1 MKYLPGA
8 SRTLYLLGMAALF
21 FIAVLSSTKAQIAPP
36 KTATVAKTAKK
47 LFTKADVLDGDFNL
61 SPRRSVIAT
70 WSGPDT
76 YTLSQN
82 GDTRRVHARTGAIAP
97 PATSAQNNSD
107 TVQNPLAQT
116 ERAQLFI
123 RDKNLWVTQGIKTRQ
138 LTTDGGG
145 NILNG
150 ELDWVYE
157 EEVYGR
163 GRKNS
168 YTLSPDQKYAAFLR
182 IDEAPVKP
190 FFINE
195 DSGVQRVES
204 WQYPKSG
211 TPNPRA
217 SLGVVPIAGGTTPT
231 FVNLSDYA
239 EDDRL
244 IVRYA
249 YTPKGDALL
258 VQVQNREQTYLDI
271 LRFNPDGSGTPQKII
286 HETSPVPGWV
296 ELPEIKWL
304 SDGSFL
310 WTSERSGYQHLYHYK
325 TDGTLLNAITKGDFD
340 VANIVNIAE
349 KSGKVYFTSP
359 GENVMES
366 HLYVANLDGSGVTRL
381 TKDSGTHRTQLSPP
395 RSDGTGTIEFFLD
408 SFSSATNPGE
418 TRVCDAKTG
427 QVLRTLGQDKPAAI
441 ADEYALGKAQ
451 VHRFKARDGYGLEG
465 TLLVPADFDPTKKKY
480 AIFCPVYS
488 GPRAP
493 SASNTW
499 RDVNGNL
506 QYQFFAQHGILVWQ
520 CDNRTANPKGAKAAR
535 AQYKNFGKSE
545 LEDLEDGIG
554 YLKKLGFVDE
564 KRIGISGWSFGG
576 FMTQYALTHGKE
588 FTVGAAGAGV
598 SDWHLYDT
606 IYTERYMS
614 TPQRNPEGY
623 ISSSNVKAA
632 ANLHGKL
639 LIIHGMVDDNVHFQN
654 SVQLAYA
661 LQKAGK
667 PFEMMFYPGP
677 RSRHGLGEAELR
689 DFNER
694 VTLEFLLKNLAPTG
708 AK

>member
-1 MKYLPGA
+1 MTA
-8 SRTLYLLGMAALF
+8 SLF
-21 FIAVLSSTKAQIAPP
+21 GFSVANAQITPL
-36 KTATVAKTAKK
+36 KTAKTAKK
-47 LFTKADVLDGDFNL
+47 LFTVDDVLNGGFNL
-61 SPRRSVIAT
+61 SPRRSALAT
-70 WSGPDT
+70 WSGPDV
-76 YTLSQN
+76 YTLTQD
-82 GDTRRVHARTGAIAP
+82 GDTRRVHARTGAVAP
-97 PATSAQNNSD
+97 PATAPPNVTPPAQS
-107 TVQNPLAQT
+107 PFAEA

-123 RDKNLWVTQGIKTRQ
+123 RDKNLWVTQGLKTRQ

-163 GRKNS
+163 GKKSS
-168 YTLSPDQKYAAFLR
+168 YILSPDQKYAAFLR

-217 SLGVVPIAGGTTPT
+217 SLGVVQITGGTTPT
-231 FVNLSDYA
+231 FVDLSNYA

-249 YTPKGDALL
+249 YTLKGDALL
-258 VQVQNREQTYLDI
+258 VQIQNREQTYLDI
-271 LRFNPDGSGTPQKII
+271 LRFNLDGSGAPQKII

-296 ELPEIKWL
+296 ELPEIRWL
-304 SDGSFL
+304 ADGSFL
-310 WTSERSGYQHLYHYK
+310 WQSERSGYQHLYHYK
-325 TDGTLLNAITKGDFD
+325 TDGTLLNAVTKGDFD
-340 VANIVNIAE
+340 VANIVNISE
-349 KSGKVYFTSP
+349 KSGKVFFTSV
-359 GENVMES
+359 GENVMEN

-381 TKDSGTHRTQLSPP
+381 TKDSGTHRTQLSPAS
-395 RSDGTGTIEFFLD
+395 SDGTGIIEFFLD

-427 QVLRTLGQDKPAAI
+427 QVLRMISQDKPSAI

-465 TLLVPADFDPTKKKY
+465 TLLVPADFDPKKKY
-480 AIFCPVYS
+480 SVFCPVYS

-506 QYQFFAQHGILVWQ
+506 QYQFFAQHGVLVWQ

-545 LEDLEDGIG
+545 LDDLEDGIA

-564 KRIGISGWSFGG
+564 KRVGISGWSFGG
-576 FMTQYALTHGKE
+576 FMTQYALTHGSQ
-588 FTVGAAGAGV
+588 FTVGVSGAGV

-614 TPQRNPEGY
+614 TPERNPEGY

-639 LIIHGMVDDNVHFQN
+639 LIVHGMVDDNVHFQN

-667 PFEMMFYPGP
+667 SFEMMFYPGP

-694 VTLEFLLKNLAPTG
+694 VIFEFLVKNLAPSG
-708 AK
+708 AR